1 MHTKGDPFVD
11 GFFFSPCRVTR
22 FDILHKGIKAKES
35 VPGLCLSRTCLDLI
49 PSQQHRHPVSCH
61 EAALAYFPALRCPV
75 GGLQDCNPRIR
86 GQALWLTLAMTFLLA
101 SPAMPPKMQRIS
113 WNVDMGSS
121 VSTRAPSMPPT
132 WRLRERLSKALQDPT
147 TEGAHVD
154 HGRHAKPHGET

>member
-1 MHTKGDPFVD
+1 MLVPPVGFKGNL
-11 GFFFSPCRVTR
+11 SLLEIRVTR

-61 EAALAYFPALRCPV
+61 EAALAYFPALRCLV

-101 SPAMPPKMQRIS
+101 SLAR
-113 WNVDMGSS
+113 N
-121 VSTRAPSMPPT
+121 AP
-132 WRLRERLSKALQDPT
+132 ENA
-147 TEGAHVD
+147 AHLLECR
-154 HGRHAKPHGET
+154 HG

>member
-1 MHTKGDPFVD
+1 MGGWVLLNI
-11 GFFFSPCRVTR
+11 RVTR
-22 FDILHKGIKAKES
+22 FDILHLGIKAKES

-61 EAALAYFPALRCPV
+61 EAALAYFPALRCLV

-86 GQALWLTLAMTFLLA
+86 GQALWLTLAMAFLLA

-132 WRLRERLSKALQDPT
+132 WRLR
-147 TEGAHVD
+147 
-154 HGRHAKPHGET
+154 GRIRTIAAEQSAAGSNHRGCAR